1 MAYCYFIYDILESIV
16 PLALFSYTV
25 LYKRNIVR
33 YSLIKVHLWTKRKNM
48 AMSINYFI
56 ELYFCTFPCTDE
68 CMQ

>member
-1 MAYCYFIYDILESIV
+1 MAHCYLIYDILESKV
-16 PLALFSYTV
+16 PLALLSYTV
-25 LYKRNIVR
+25 LYKMNIVK

-56 ELYFCTFPCTDE
+56 DLYVWVFSCTDE